1 MESAAKRA
9 RDEELPAAEALL
21 DLYSG
26 MVMKPSFQTRFQ
38 LTDPVRFVCDCG
50 LGGLARWLRA
60 AGYEAWWNNPVQ
72 DDALVARGR

>member
-9 RDEELPAAEALL
+9 RDEELPAAEALM

-60 AGYEAWWNNPVQ
+60 AGYEAWWINPVQ